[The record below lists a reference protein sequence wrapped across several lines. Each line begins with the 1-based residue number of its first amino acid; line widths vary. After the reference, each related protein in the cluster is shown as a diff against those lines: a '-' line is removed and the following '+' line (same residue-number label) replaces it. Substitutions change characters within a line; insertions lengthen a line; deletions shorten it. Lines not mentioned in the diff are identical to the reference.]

1 MAAAGNEL
9 EAVPLRY
16 LIGADG
22 PWDGRDGELIM
33 APYGTAVAPRLLFQV
48 LAELSV
54 TAGKQAVRT
63 AIAGQAQART
73 HEGGAPGRLIVLDF
87 GMACE
92 AIHFEDLGLVYRT
105 VNLGEALE
113 LGCYGEP
120 RGRHCI

>member
-1 MAAAGNEL
+1 MVVLVMVVECH
-9 EAVPLRY
+9 VPGVRVR
-16 LIGADG
+16 IAPPQD
-22 PWDGRDGELIM
+22 RD
-33 APYGTAVAPRLLFQV
+33 APAPRLLFQI

-92 AIHFEDLGLVYRT
+92 AIHFEDLGLVHRT

-113 LGCYGEP
+113 LGRYGEP